1 MLKQE
6 LIEIRESNFMNYL
19 RILNPVER
27 EPITTLTSGSA
38 LPEASLGDGKRQS
51 ASLGLTT
58 DDAKANSGN
67 GNG

>member
-1 MLKQE
+1 
-6 LIEIRESNFMNYL
+6 MNYL

-27 EPITTLTSGSA
+27 EPMTTLTSGSA